1 MKRMI
6 NKYWYVPIVVV
17 VLLML
22 TLIMLI
28 TNQSA
33 YQRITLWLLFV
44 ALISLPVSWIW
55 LFIFKERRKALLS
68 ILWSI
73 ASISIL
79 LIPLSIAIISDP
91 YVPNSSSDEKNQP
104 PKSKA
109 MQAERVARTFNRIR
123 TVGASNEV
131 SPQWIKSDSLYA
143 HASVAEL
150 IQLASKHENDI
161 ERLIAFRAL
170 LMKDPHE
177 AANLTISEVDDITL
191 VCTSDGF
198 CGQAESVSDIRI
210 SMMLGNRVRS
220 KVTIEDSIRIDSA
233 VLNSVNSSKLN
244 YTYKLYQ
251 KLPAKPEY
259 EDRLRQ
265 LYKQDKRALMALAK
279 YHKEQDKQEIIRI
292 LSKIEHDRAF
302 DYRDT
307 VLVVFDAIAVWP
319 SASFKVPIQHVCK
332 RLANEGGVL
341 FPFEALINY
350 NTRWSYNVIDQA
362 LSTMKKKNKNYFSY
376 CWDFHFA
383 LELNPHPLY
392 KPLLKKY
399 PLHE

>member
-1 MKRMI
+1 MVHMLCSINLLTGSGIMKKMVAR
-6 NKYWYVPIVVV
+6 YWYVPIVLV

-22 TLIMLI
+22 TLIVLI

-68 ILWSI
+68 IIWSI
-73 ASISIL
+73 ASICIL

-91 YVPNSSSDEKNQP
+91 YVPNSLSDEKNQP
-104 PKSKA
+104 PKSEA
-109 MQAERVARTFNRIR
+109 MQAVREKRSFHTIR
-123 TVGASNEV
+123 KGGTIKEV

-150 IQLASKHENDI
+150 IQLASKHKDAI

-191 VCTSDGF
+191 VGTSDGI
-198 CGQAESVSDIRI
+198 CGMEEYVSDIRLNMMQYNRERRKI
-210 SMMLGNRVRS
+210 S
-220 KVTIEDSIRIDSA
+220 IDDSVRIDSA
-233 VLNSVNSSKLN
+233 VLYSVNSSKLN
-244 YTYKLYQ
+244 YTHELYQ
-251 KLPAKPEY
+251 KLQAKPEY
-259 EDRLRQ
+259 ENRLRQ
-265 LYKQDKRALMALAK
+265 LYKQDKRALIALTK

-292 LSKIEHDRAF
+292 LSKIEHDRVG

-307 VLVVFDAIAVWP
+307 VRIV
-319 SASFKVPIQHVCK
+319 
-332 RLANEGGVL
+332 
-341 FPFEALINY
+341 FEALINY

-362 LSTMKKKNKNYFSY
+362 LSTMKKKRDYSSA

-383 LELNPHPLY
+383 LEHNPHPLFE
-392 KPLLKKY
+392 PLLKKY

>member
-79 LIPLSIAIISDP
+79 LIPLLIAIISDP

-109 MQAERVARTFNRIR
+109 MQAERVERTFNSIR

-143 HASVAEL
+143 HASIDEL
-150 IQLASKHENDI
+150 IKLASKHEDAI

-177 AANLTISEVDDITL
+177 AANLTISEVDDTTL
-191 VCTSDGF
+191 IGTSDGI
-198 CGQAESVSDIRI
+198 CGQEETVSDIRLN
-210 SMMLGNRVRS
+210 MMQYNREQR
-220 KVTIEDSIRIDSA
+220 KVTINDSIRIDSA
-233 VLNSVNSSKLN
+233 VLYSVNSSKLN
-244 YTYKLYQ
+244 YPHELYQ

-259 EDRLRQ
+259 ENRLRQ
-265 LYKQDKRALMALAK
+265 LYKQDKRALIALAK
-279 YHKEQDKQEIIRI
+279 YHKEQDKQEISRL
-292 LSKIEHDRAF
+292 LSEIEHDKVGA
-302 DYRDT
+302 YRDT
-307 VLVVFDAIAVWP
+307 VLIVFDAIAIWP
-319 SASFKVPIQHVCK
+319 SASFKVPVQHVCK
-332 RLANEGGVL
+332 KLADEGGVL

-362 LSTMKKKNKNYFSY
+362 LSTSKKKKKDYFSN

-383 LELNPHPLY
+383 LEQNPHPLFE
-392 KPLLKKY
+392 PLLKKY
-399 PLHE
+399 PLNE

>member
-1 MKRMI
+1 MTKRVI
-6 NKYWYVPIVVV
+6 IA
-17 VLLML
+17 VLL
-22 TLIMLI
+22 
-28 TNQSA
+28 A
-33 YQRITLWLLFV
+33 
-44 ALISLPVSWIW
+44 A
-55 LFIFKERRKALLS
+55 
-68 ILWSI
+68 ILHGCLNNAKSG
-73 ASISIL
+73 
-79 LIPLSIAIISDP
+79 
-91 YVPNSSSDEKNQP
+91 SSSSGQADKTT
-104 PKSKA
+104 
-109 MQAERVARTFNRIR
+109 QAERVERTFNRIR

-233 VLNSVNSSKLN
+233 VLYSVNSSKLN
-244 YTYKLYQ
+244 YPHKLYQ

-383 LELNPHPLY
+383 FELNPHPLY
-392 KPLLKKY
+392 KPLLKNY

>member
-1 MKRMI
+1 MKRI
-6 NKYWYVPIVVV
+6 IIRFWYVPIVVV
-17 VLLML
+17 VMLML
-22 TLIMLI
+22 SLIVL
-28 TNQSA
+28 N
-33 YQRITLWLLFV
+33 L
-44 ALISLPVSWIW
+44 
-55 LFIFKERRKALLS
+55 
-68 ILWSI
+68 
-73 ASISIL
+73 
-79 LIPLSIAIISDP
+79 
-91 YVPNSSSDEKNQP
+91 SSDQKNQP
-104 PKSKA
+104 SKSEA
-109 MQAERVARTFNRIR
+109 MKVVREERTFHTIR
-123 TVGASNEV
+123 KGGTIKEV

-150 IQLASKHENDI
+150 IQFASKHKDAI

-191 VCTSDGF
+191 VGTSDGI

-233 VLNSVNSSKLN
+233 VLYSVNSSKLN
-244 YTYKLYQ
+244 YPHELYR

-259 EDRLRQ
+259 ENRLRQ
-265 LYKQDKRALMALAK
+265 LYKQDKRALIALAK
-279 YHKEQDKQEIIRI
+279 YHKEQDKQEIIRL

-307 VLVVFDAIAVWP
+307 VLIVFDA
-319 SASFKVPIQHVCK
+319 
-332 RLANEGGVL
+332 
-341 FPFEALINY
+341 LINF

-362 LSTMKKKNKNYFSY
+362 LSTSKKKNKDYYSY
-376 CWDFHFA
+376 CWYFHLA
-383 LELNPHPLY
+383 YDKNPHPLY
-392 KPLLKKY
+392 KTLLKKY

>member
-1 MKRMI
+1 MSKRVI
-6 NKYWYVPIVVV
+6 IVG
-17 VLLML
+17 LL
-22 TLIMLI
+22 
-28 TNQSA
+28 A
-33 YQRITLWLLFV
+33 ITLQGCHNN
-44 ALISLPVSWIW
+44 A
-55 LFIFKERRKALLS
+55 KTG
-68 ILWSI
+68 
-73 ASISIL
+73 
-79 LIPLSIAIISDP
+79 
-91 YVPNSSSDEKNQP
+91 SSSSGQTDKTT
-104 PKSKA
+104 
-109 MQAERVARTFNRIR
+109 QAERVERTFHRIR
-123 TVGASNEV
+123 TIRAGKEV

-150 IQLASKHENDI
+150 IQLASKHKDAI

-191 VCTSDGF
+191 VGTSDGF

-233 VLNSVNSSKLN
+233 ILYSVNSSKLN

-251 KLPAKPEY
+251 ELPAKPEY
-259 EDRLRQ
+259 ECHLRQ
-265 LYKQDKRALMALAK
+265 LYKQDKRALIALAR

-332 RLANEGGVL
+332 RLVDEGGVL
-341 FPFEALINY
+341 FPFEALISY

-362 LSTMKKKNKNYFSY
+362 LSAMKKNNKNYFSY
-376 CWDFHFA
+376 CWHFHLA
-383 LELNPHPLY
+383 LEQNPHPLY

-399 PLHE
+399 PLHEYK

>member
-1 MKRMI
+1 MTKRVI
-6 NKYWYVPIVVV
+6 IA
-17 VLLML
+17 VLL
-22 TLIMLI
+22 
-28 TNQSA
+28 A
-33 YQRITLWLLFV
+33 
-44 ALISLPVSWIW
+44 A
-55 LFIFKERRKALLS
+55 
-68 ILWSI
+68 ILHGCLNNAKSG
-73 ASISIL
+73 
-79 LIPLSIAIISDP
+79 
-91 YVPNSSSDEKNQP
+91 SSSSGQADKTT
-104 PKSKA
+104 
-109 MQAERVARTFNRIR
+109 QAERVERTFNRIR

-198 CGQAESVSDIRI
+198 CGQAKSVSDIRI

-265 LYKQDKRALMALAK
+265 LYKKDKRALMALAK

-302 DYRDT
+302 NYIDT

>member
-1 MKRMI
+1 MVKVRLRTLPNCGLRKPNHGDAMKRLI
-6 NKYWYVPIVVV
+6 IKYWYVPIVVV

-22 TLIMLI
+22 SLIAFN
-28 TNQSA
+28 TSSDQRNQS
-33 YQRITLWLLFV
+33 
-44 ALISLPVSWIW
+44 S
-55 LFIFKERRKALLS
+55 
-68 ILWSI
+68 
-73 ASISIL
+73 
-79 LIPLSIAIISDP
+79 
-91 YVPNSSSDEKNQP
+91 
-104 PKSKA
+104 KSED
-109 MQAERVARTFNRIR
+109 MQAVREERSFHRIR
-123 TVGASNEV
+123 TIGASGKV

-143 HASVAEL
+143 NASIDEL
-150 IQLASKHENDI
+150 IELASKHEDAI

-233 VLNSVNSSKLN
+233 VLYSVNSSKLN

>member
-79 LIPLSIAIISDP
+79 LIPLLIAIISDP

-109 MQAERVARTFNRIR
+109 MQAERVERTFNSIR

-143 HASVAEL
+143 HASIDEL
-150 IQLASKHENDI
+150 IKLASKHEDAI

-177 AANLTISEVDDITL
+177 AANLTISQVDDTTL
-191 VCTSDGF
+191 VGTSDGI
-198 CGQAESVSDIRI
+198 CGLVESVSDIRI
-210 SMMLGNRVRS
+210 TMMLGNRVRR

-233 VLNSVNSSKLN
+233 VLYSVNSSKLN
-244 YTYKLYQ
+244 YPHELYQ

-259 EDRLRQ
+259 ENRLRQ
-265 LYKQDKRALMALAK
+265 LYKQDKRALIALAK
-279 YHKEQDKQEIIRI
+279 YHKEQDKQEISRL
-292 LSKIEHDRAF
+292 LSEIEHDKVGA
-302 DYRDT
+302 YRDT
-307 VLVVFDAIAVWP
+307 VLIVFDAIAIWP
-319 SASFKVPIQHVCK
+319 SASFKVPVQHVCK
-332 RLANEGGVL
+332 KLADEGGVL

-362 LSTMKKKNKNYFSY
+362 LSTSKKKKKDYFSN

-383 LELNPHPLY
+383 LEQNPHPLFE
-392 KPLLKKY
+392 PLLKKY
-399 PLHE
+399 PLNE

>member
-1 MKRMI
+1 MKKMVAR
-6 NKYWYVPIVVV
+6 YWYVPIVLV

-22 TLIMLI
+22 TLIVLI
-28 TNQSA
+28 TNQSV

-68 ILWSI
+68 IIWSI
-73 ASISIL
+73 ASICIQ

-91 YVPNSSSDEKNQP
+91 YVPNSLSDEKNQP
-104 PKSKA
+104 PKSEA
-109 MQAERVARTFNRIR
+109 MQAVREKRSFHTIR
-123 TVGASNEV
+123 KGGTIKEV
-131 SPQWIKSDSLYA
+131 SSQWIKSDSLYA

-150 IQLASKHENDI
+150 IQLASKHKDAI

-191 VCTSDGF
+191 VGTSDGI
-198 CGQAESVSDIRI
+198 CGMEEYVSDIRLNMMQYNRERRNI
-210 SMMLGNRVRS
+210 S
-220 KVTIEDSIRIDSA
+220 IDDSVRIDSA
-233 VLNSVNSSKLN
+233 VLYSVNSSKLN
-244 YTYKLYQ
+244 YTHELYQ
-251 KLPAKPEY
+251 KLQAKPEY
-259 EDRLRQ
+259 ENRLRQ
-265 LYKQDKRALMALAK
+265 LYKQDKRALIALTK

-292 LSKIEHDRAF
+292 LSKIEHDRVG

-307 VLVVFDAIAVWP
+307 VRIV
-319 SASFKVPIQHVCK
+319 
-332 RLANEGGVL
+332 
-341 FPFEALINY
+341 FEALINY

-362 LSTMKKKNKNYFSY
+362 LSTMKKKRDYSSA

-383 LELNPHPLY
+383 LEHNPHPLFE
-392 KPLLKKY
+392 PLLKKY

>member
-1 MKRMI
+1 M
-6 NKYWYVPIVVV
+6 
-17 VLLML
+17 
-22 TLIMLI
+22 
-28 TNQSA
+28 
-33 YQRITLWLLFV
+33 
-44 ALISLPVSWIW
+44 
-55 LFIFKERRKALLS
+55 
-68 ILWSI
+68 
-73 ASISIL
+73 
-79 LIPLSIAIISDP
+79 
-91 YVPNSSSDEKNQP
+91 
-104 PKSKA
+104 
-109 MQAERVARTFNRIR
+109 
-123 TVGASNEV
+123 
-131 SPQWIKSDSLYA
+131 
-143 HASVAEL
+143 
-150 IQLASKHENDI
+150 
-161 ERLIAFRAL
+161 
-170 LMKDPHE
+170 MKDPHE

-198 CGQAESVSDIRI
+198 CGQAKSVSDIRI

-292 LSKIEHDRAF
+292 LSKIEHDRVGA
-302 DYRDT
+302 YHDT
-307 VLVVFDAIAVWP
+307 IRIV
-319 SASFKVPIQHVCK
+319 
-332 RLANEGGVL
+332 
-341 FPFEALINY
+341 FEALINY

-376 CWDFHFA
+376 CWDFHLA
-383 LELNPHPLY
+383 LEQNPHPLY

-399 PLHE
+399 PLHEYK